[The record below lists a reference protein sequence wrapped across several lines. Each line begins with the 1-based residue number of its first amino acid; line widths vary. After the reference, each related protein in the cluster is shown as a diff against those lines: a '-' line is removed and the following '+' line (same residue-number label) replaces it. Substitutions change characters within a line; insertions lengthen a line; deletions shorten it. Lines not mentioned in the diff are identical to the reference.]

1 MDKIKLILVLFS
13 IALLGLLVVYA
24 EPGKLVSTLASA
36 NLTYVLLSI
45 LCILL
50 ALVLRVYRWKM
61 LVGELSF
68 SEIAP
73 IQLFGTAISN
83 IAPAKAS
90 EPLKAVLL
98 KTNYGIPLAK
108 GFSSTVVERIS
119 DLMAVVAISLLAL
132 LYIQPQIVV
141 IPVAVFGGIVI
152 GVIASVQSKT
162 LQSFGL
168 SIAARFSKK
177 LAESGKRFIDG
188 LKLDKKFLFA
198 AALALLIW
206 AFDSATAIFALMS
219 LGAMPNV
226 PNPYLAV
233 AGLMCF
239 ATLVGLISLLPGGLG
254 STDISFAIMLQWLGV
269 GSALSISAVL
279 LFRLLTFWSGLAIGL
294 SASAFIKKKQGV
306 G

>member
-1 MDKIKLILVLFS
+1 MDKIRLILVLFS
-13 IALLGLLVVYA
+13 IALLALLIVYA

-36 NLTYVLLSI
+36 NLTYVLLGI

-50 ALVLRVYRWKM
+50 AIILRIWRWKM

-98 KTNYGIPLAK
+98 KTNYGISLAK

-119 DLMAVVAISLLAL
+119 DLIAVVLISAFAL
-132 LYIQPQIVV
+132 LYIPLQIVIV
-141 IPVAVFGGIVI
+141 PILIFGGLVAGIIVS
-152 GVIASVQSKT
+152 AQSKP

-168 SIAARFSKK
+168 RLVARFSKR
-177 LAESGKRFIDG
+177 LAESGKRFIEG

-198 AALALLIW
+198 VSLALPIW
-206 AFDSATAIFALMS
+206 ALDSATAIFALMS

-239 ATLVGLISLLPGGLG
+239 ATLVGLLSLLPGGLG